1 MTLQDAC
8 SLAVAIDAS
17 GRAELI
23 TIGRFLPLDMIT
35 AESPWGC
42 AVRQPDGTLQT
53 VWSAQDWVDLQRI
66 RGGEPCEPTALA
78 AGEPGERAPYLDPD
92 TDTPAIPA
100 TTERSA
106 GGSQIPNTPAA
117 SAVGSQKPETPQR
130 RDAKH
135 LRQPSLF

>member
-66 RGGEPCEPTALA
+66 REPELP
-78 AGEPGERAPYLDPD
+78 P
-92 TDTPAIPA
+92 
-100 TTERSA
+100 
-106 GGSQIPNTPAA
+106 PAA
-117 SAVGSQKPETPQR
+117 PLPKPLTPDPSPLSTGARGAVAEAAKIPR
-130 RDAKH
+130 RDAEH